1 MIDID
6 STPAILKSD
15 IEELEK
21 IQGKQPLF
29 YDSVLSRVSKST
41 NQYDFALSIP
51 PGYATRTFTL
61 SATPVSGSVSIIRL
75 QYFYTWDIPNVM
87 PNAYEHTNSPG
98 VVLRNISLP
107 PIGST
112 LRWGFAAQG
121 DNTAHTLYVK
131 VQFVS
136 SDDVT
141 WSFS

>member
-1 MIDID
+1 MIEID

-29 YDSVLSRVSKST
+29 YDSVLSKVSKSA
-41 NQYDFALSIP
+41 NQYDFSMSL
-51 PGYATRTFTL
+51 PGGYTTTTFKL
-61 SATPVSGSVSIIRL
+61 SATPVSGTMSLVRL

-87 PNAYEHTNSPG
+87 PNAYQHTNAPG
-98 VVLRNISLP
+98 IVLQSISLP

-112 LRWGFAAQG
+112 LRWGFAAQS
-121 DNTAHTLYVK
+121 DDTAHTLYVK

-136 SDDVT
+136 SDEVT